1 MKTSFELVAE
11 LRDAQGKSASR
22 RLRHTGKVP
31 AILYGGHADASQL
44 ALEHQKLLVML
55 DNEKFYSSIIA
66 IKLGDKMQPAI
77 LKDIQ
82 RHPAKNIVLH
92 VDLQRVLDNEKI
104 RMTIPLHFKGAA
116 GAPGVKTEGGLVSH
130 LRNDVDVLCLPK
142 DLPEFLEVDL
152 SEMHVNDVK
161 RLSDI
166 KRPDGVE
173 LVDLTHGRDVAV
185 VSIPVP
191 RRKKCLWPPQL
202 QKPLRQRAQR
212 HLLARRRRTTRRRAP
227 SRRQRLPRRRPL
239 LPRRKVARSS
249 VQGVRPAFA
258 TAEPSCE

>member
-31 AILYGGHADASQL
+31 AILYGGHTEASQL
-44 ALEHQKLLVML
+44 ALEHQKLLVLL

-77 LKDIQ
+77 LKDLQ
-82 RHPAKNIVLH
+82 RHPAKNVILH

-104 RMTIPLHFKGAA
+104 RMTIPLHFRGAA

-130 LRNDVDVLCLPK
+130 LRSDVEVQCLPK
-142 DLPEFLEVDL
+142 HLPEFLELDL
-152 SEMHVNDVK
+152 SEMHVNDMK

-166 KRPDGVE
+166 QLPEGVE
-173 LVDLTHGRDVAV
+173 LVDLTHGRDVAI
-185 VSIPVP
+185 VSIHHPRAEKEAPVAVAAAEAAP
-191 RRKKCLWPPQL
+191 AAGAVAGGDAKKDDKAAAGA
-202 QKPLRQRAQR
+202 KPA
-212 HLLARRRRTTRRRAP
+212 AGGA
-227 SRRQRLPRRRPL
+227 
-239 LPRRKVARSS
+239 KAAAV
-249 VQGVRPAFA
+249 PAKK
-258 TAEPSCE
+258 EGGKK